1 MFPCLKVIEP
11 PVIRRIGKVIGST
24 HTTRCRTEVSHGP
37 IMTRTIAITS
47 GKGGVG
53 KTHFAANLG
62 VKFAQGGKKVMVMDA
77 DLGLANLDIVMGVR
91 PKFSLA
97 HLIRREKT
105 LREIVFPGPCG
116 IRMIAGGS
124 GLEELADLDDEARN
138 ELMSSLEQIEDDVDI
153 LIIDTGA
160 GLSRNVLGF
169 LRAVEEVIVISTP
182 EPSSLADAYGIIKAL
197 AREKTDASIS
207 IVANRVVSPEEAA
220 EVYRRLSLVAR
231 QFLGISVSD
240 GGYIYED
247 PVVSE
252 SVRQRK
258 PFVLV
263 NPSSPAACC
272 IDEIA
277 GRLIE
282 VGVYSGDR
290 PSFFRR
296 VASIFG

>member
-11 PVIRRIGKVIGST
+11 PAIRRISRVIGST
-24 HTTRCRTEVSHGP
+24 HTTRCRTGVSQGP
-37 IMTRTIAITS
+37 LMTRTIAVTS

-62 VKFAQGGKKVMVMDA
+62 VKLAQGGKKVMVMDA

-97 HLIRREKT
+97 HLVRREKT

-116 IRMIAGGS
+116 VRLIAGGS
-124 GLEELADLDDEARN
+124 GLEELADLDDEARA
-138 ELMSSLEQIEDDVDI
+138 ELLSSLEQIEDDVDI

-169 LRAVEEVIVISTP
+169 LRAVEEVMVLSTP

-197 AREKTDASIS
+197 SRERADVSIS
-207 IVANRVVSPEEAA
+207 VVANRVASPEEAA

-231 QFLGISVSD
+231 QFLGISVAD
-240 GGYIYED
+240 GGYIFED

-252 SVRQRK
+252 AVRQRK

-263 NPSSPAACC
+263 NPASQAACC

-277 GRLIE
+277 GRLLE
-282 VGVYSGDR
+282 VGIHTDGR
-290 PSFFRR
+290 PSFFSR